1 MQQPYS
7 NIFKVCSLIFLVSI
21 LSVFI
26 FKSTA
31 ISDSAGNPYSGKNSN
46 TIGAWYDEMWQASG
60 FYRTK
65 ITLAG
70 DSLVYG
76 YTNTASTSGNP
87 TLVMVPLN
95 SDPLLGTNART
106 GTSVS
111 SDMVVTE
118 WKVTGHLHFKS
129 GL

>member
-1 MQQPYS
+1 MQKL
-7 NIFKVCSLIFLVSI
+7 FTDMLRVCGLILLISI
-21 LSVFI
+21 LCTFV

-31 ISDSAGNPYSGKNSN
+31 IGDGTGNPYSGKNAD
-46 TIGAWYDEMWQASG
+46 TIGAWYDEVWQASG

-65 ITLAG
+65 IITG
-70 DSLVYG
+70 DRLVYG
-76 YTNTASTSGNP
+76 HTNDASTAANP
-87 TLVMVPLN
+87 TFVKTPI
-95 SDPLLGTNART
+95 SYTPGTNAQT
-106 GTSVS
+106 GASIS